1 MRAKLDP
8 PMVPYIAL
16 FHVAN
21 DNKLDY
27 IGTLLGEEITAD
39 SLLQALVI
47 AEDMHL
53 HLLTDKKLPAQ
64 ADKDEEIDF
73 KPRAVQRG
81 FNVRNDTSLSK

>member
-1 MRAKLDP
+1 MI
-8 PMVPYIAL
+8 PYIAL

-53 HLLTDKKLPAQ
+53 HLLTDKKYPAP
-64 ADKDEEIDF
+64 ADADEAVDF
-73 KPRAVQRG
+73 RPREVQRG
-81 FNVRNDTSLSK
+81 FNVRNNNALSK